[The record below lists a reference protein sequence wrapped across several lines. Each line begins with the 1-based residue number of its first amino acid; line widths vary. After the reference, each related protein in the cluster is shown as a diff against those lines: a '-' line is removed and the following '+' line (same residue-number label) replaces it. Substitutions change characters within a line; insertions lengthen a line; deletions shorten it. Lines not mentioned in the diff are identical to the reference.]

1 MKLNL
6 DKTSL
11 IQVLIIII
19 IGLIASLFLDPRV
32 RIIPLMLSIAI
43 ALIRLVVRGRRKLL
57 GIGYEVN
64 EDLIYLITHMY
75 AVSTGRPPHRRLF
88 MLDTWA
94 GSYGGYDKILRRIAV
109 LAVDWGY
116 GFAKAIRIV
125 AKELGN
131 KVFRDFLLRLGE
143 LLAIGEEPIRFL
155 DIERRALITEYQAH
169 YVRILEASKLL
180 LGVYTSGVS
189 SAIFIVITFMI
200 FIFLFS
206 IPSPMI
212 ILVYLAI
219 AISLSTL
226 AYILYKVLPRDKI
239 THNLKGVRIPE
250 KIRYRVFLL
259 MGLSLSIV
267 IGVMTY
273 KLIGDPY
280 LAISAAAVPLI
291 IPGFYAKRVEKKIR
305 EIESFFSIFIRSF
318 GLTYSMIPHTAT
330 ALASTLRSSYGPL
343 TTYLKRLLARI
354 NAGIEPKIAWY
365 HFIGET
371 WSEMVRRNINIL
383 YDSIS
388 TGADLARVGTVLSET
403 TFKLLDIR
411 KQRVQVSKA
420 FESTIYVIHTLFS
433 AILSFVLSLL
443 TIFNNIILKLQ
454 SISSEIAA
462 VLPFKPTALDVAL
475 GITPIF
481 VIVLSILNALVI
493 KIAQGGMYETV
504 LVPLAILLAISGIVI
519 WCVSMFSTSI
529 FLNIT
534 GLSSLLEITPK

>member
-1 MKLNL
+1 VKLNL
-6 DKTSL
+6 DKATL
-11 IQVLIIII
+11 IQVLAVIIA
-19 IGLIASLFLDPRV
+19 GLIISLFIDPRIK
-32 RIIPLMLSIAI
+32 IIPLMLSVSI
-43 ALIRLVVRGRRKLL
+43 ALIRLVTKGKRKLL

-94 GSYGGYDKILRRIAV
+94 GSYGGYDSILRRIAV

-125 AKELGN
+125 TRKLGN

-200 FIFLFS
+200 FVFLFS
-206 IPSPMI
+206 IPSPMVV
-212 ILVYLAI
+212 LVYLAI
-219 AISLSTL
+219 AISLFIL
-226 AYILYKVLPRDKI
+226 AYILYRVLPRDRV
-239 THNLKGVRIPE
+239 THNLKGVKIPE
-250 KIRYRVFLL
+250 KVKYRILL
-259 MGLSLSIV
+259 IVGLTLSIIVGIVVYKV
-267 IGVMTY
+267 IN
-273 KLIGDPY
+273 DPY
-280 LAISAAAVPLI
+280 LAISAAAAPLI
-291 IPGFYAKRVEKKIR
+291 IPGFYAKRIEKRIR
-305 EIESFFSIFIRSF
+305 EIESFFSIFVRSF
-318 GLTYSMIPHTAT
+318 GLTYSVIPHTAT

-343 TTYLKRLLARI
+343 TIYLKRLLARI
-354 NAGIEPKIAWY
+354 NAGIEPKVAWY

-420 FESTIYVIHTLFS
+420 FESTIYVVHTLFS
-433 AILSFVLSLL
+433 AILSFILSLL
-443 TIFNNIILKLQ
+443 TIFNEIISKLQ
-454 SISSEIAA
+454 SISGEIAT
-462 VLPFKPTALDVAL
+462 VIPFRPTTLDLALS
-475 GITPIF
+475 ITPIF
-481 VIVLSILNALVI
+481 IIILSILNALVI
-493 KIAQGGMYETV
+493 KISQGGMYETI
-504 LVPLAILLAISGIVI
+504 LVPLAILLAISGIVM
-519 WCVSMFSTSI
+519 WCVSMFSTGI
-529 FLNIT
+529 FSSIT

>member
-6 DKTSL
+6 DKATL
-11 IQVLIIII
+11 IQVLAVIIA
-19 IGLIASLFLDPRV
+19 GLIISLFIDPRIK
-32 RIIPLMLSIAI
+32 IIPLMLSVSI
-43 ALIRLVVRGRRKLL
+43 ALIRLVTKGKRKLL

-94 GSYGGYDKILRRIAV
+94 GSYGGYDSILRRIAV

-125 AKELGN
+125 TRKLGN

-200 FIFLFS
+200 FVFLFS
-206 IPSPMI
+206 IPSPMVV
-212 ILVYLAI
+212 LVYLAI
-219 AISLSTL
+219 AISLFIL
-226 AYILYKVLPRDKI
+226 AYILYRVLPRDRV
-239 THNLKGVRIPE
+239 THNLKGVKIPE
-250 KIRYRVFLL
+250 KVKYRILL
-259 MGLSLSIV
+259 IVGLTLSIIVGIVVYKV
-267 IGVMTY
+267 IN
-273 KLIGDPY
+273 DPY
-280 LAISAAAVPLI
+280 LAISAAAAPLI
-291 IPGFYAKRVEKKIR
+291 IPGFYAKRIEKRIR
-305 EIESFFSIFIRSF
+305 EIESFFSIFVRSF
-318 GLTYSMIPHTAT
+318 GLTYSVIPHTAT

-343 TTYLKRLLARI
+343 TIYLKRLLARI
-354 NAGIEPKIAWY
+354 NAGIEPKVAWY

-420 FESTIYVIHTLFS
+420 FESTIYVVHTLFS
-433 AILSFVLSLL
+433 AILSFILSLL
-443 TIFNNIILKLQ
+443 TIFNEIISKLQ
-454 SISSEIAA
+454 SISGEIAT
-462 VLPFKPTALDVAL
+462 VIPFRPTTLDLALS
-475 GITPIF
+475 ITPIF
-481 VIVLSILNALVI
+481 IIILSILNALVI
-493 KIAQGGMYETV
+493 KISQGGMYETI
-504 LVPLAILLAISGIVI
+504 LVPLAILLAISGIVM
-519 WCVSMFSTSI
+519 WCVSMFSTGI
-529 FLNIT
+529 FSSIT